1 MLNNKGLSVPIN
13 LHLGHSFFRFRA
25 NRHRSPLK
33 IGSRAKG
40 NNCDAQ
46 FVLMLENTGL
56 PLTLCFPMGFF
67 LTQWRWLLVATL
79 DSILELLQIFVFW
92 GKQMLFD
99 VYLFCSINSELF
111 LIFFWFVGL
120 IQPIPRNQF
129 FQSYFNNNFVNEADR
144 PYKCFYCHRAYKK
157 SCHLKQHIR

>member
-1 MLNNKGLSVPIN
+1 
-13 LHLGHSFFRFRA
+13 
-25 NRHRSPLK
+25 
-33 IGSRAKG
+33 
-40 NNCDAQ
+40 
-46 FVLMLENTGL
+46 MLEPIL
-56 PLTLCFPMGFF
+56 LTP
-67 LTQWRWLLVATL
+67 QN
-79 DSILELLQIFVFW
+79 
-92 GKQMLFD
+92 
-99 VYLFCSINSELF
+99 VYLLGKTDAFDIYFLSSTELF